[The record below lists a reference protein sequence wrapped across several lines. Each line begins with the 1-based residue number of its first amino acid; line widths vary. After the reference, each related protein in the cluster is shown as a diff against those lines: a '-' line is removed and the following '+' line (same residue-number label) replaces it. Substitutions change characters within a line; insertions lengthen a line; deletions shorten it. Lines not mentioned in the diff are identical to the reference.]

1 MVGDISLQDFSDL
14 VALIYQAATNPDLW
28 PVFLRRISSF
38 FGAGGTALYLYDF
51 ASTAVH
57 VDASGGASLAVF
69 TDFDPEYIASAA
81 GYFSDKNVWAL
92 NEAALQT
99 GVAVTGGMLYPNRL
113 LPRTE
118 WYGDWL
124 QPQGYFYAIGGIV
137 DREGSLAVKFTSL
150 RTRAAGEYDNSHL
163 KLWTALVPHVRQ
175 ACAIHRKLVDVFA
188 ARDGSLTLCDRLPF
202 GIVFIDQFGRAI
214 HANRAAQ
221 KIAQARDGLVLGRD
235 GSLACG
241 LADESGALIRLIRDA
256 VATAMGRG
264 HAAGGAMR
272 ISRHAPAKPLSVQVS
287 PLRSDGVEPFANWVR
302 APVAVLILSDPDAAP
317 SASLNAL
324 QSLYRLTPAE
334 ARLTIALVAGQQVD
348 EYADWQGIARST
360 ATTHLKRVLGKMGAR
375 RQSDIVRTLVNNPVF
390 LGAPAPPP
398 VPAD

>member
-14 VALIYQAATNPDLW
+14 VSLVYQAATNPDLW

-51 ASTAVH
+51 ASTASH
-57 VDASGGASLAVF
+57 LDASGSASLAVF

-81 GYFSDKNVWAL
+81 GYFSDKNVWTL
-92 NEAALQT
+92 HEAALQT

-124 QPQGYFYAIGGIV
+124 RPQGYFYAIRGIV

-221 KIAQARDGLVLGRD
+221 KIAQAREGLVLGRD

-241 LADESGALIRLIRDA
+241 VADESRALMRLIEDA

-272 ISRHAPAKPLSVQVS
+272 ISRHAPAKPLSAQVS

-302 APVAVLILSDPDAAP
+302 APVAILIVSDPDAAP
-317 SASLNAL
+317 SASLDAL

-334 ARLTIALVAGQQVD
+334 ARLTIALVAGQQID
-348 EYADWQGIARST
+348 EYADGQGIARST
-360 ATTHLKRVLGKMGAR
+360 AATHLKRVLGKMGVH

-390 LGAPAPPP
+390 LASPAPPR
-398 VPAD
+398 VAAD